1 MYKRKHYMARK
12 VNAAGAVALKNSFKN
27 AVLGGALIVMLLF
40 AGTRIIGYAAK
51 NLKIPEMPQITSP
64 FAQPKYLVM
73 TSAGLSVM
81 NSTGSLDSAEDA
93 TQRHDLPVLT
103 GISDGVKSAAHKK
116 ILKSVLRLSSSGL
129 GGISEINI
137 KNPEM
142 IIMITMD
149 GKKVI
154 AGKDL
159 DNEKLSN
166 LALVIKKAGEMNKKY
181 SVIDMRYK
189 DRVIIR

>member
-1 MYKRKHYMARK
+1 MARK